1 MPCFLVVTIML
12 EDHSI
17 VTRAAKE
24 LGLIEGKDYTFDNG
38 KVRLYDPSKQ
48 GLLKQRYGLLQSES
62 LARRKGFKVQRK
74 TQEDGTV
81 QLTLMR

>member
-1 MPCFLVVTIML
+1 MPCYLVVTILL

-17 VTRAAKE
+17 VERAASE
-24 LGLIEGKDYTFDNG
+24 LGLVEGKDYMWDKGT
-38 KVRLYDPSKQ
+38 VRLYDPSKQ

-62 LARRKGFKVQRK
+62 LARRKGFKIQRK
-74 TQEDGTV
+74 VQEDGTV